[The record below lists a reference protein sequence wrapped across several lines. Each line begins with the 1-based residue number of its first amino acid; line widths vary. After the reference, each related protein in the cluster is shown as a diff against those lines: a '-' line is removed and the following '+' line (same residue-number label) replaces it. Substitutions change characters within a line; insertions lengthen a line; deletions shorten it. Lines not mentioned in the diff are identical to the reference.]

1 MRGLFLVVLV
11 VPIVEVLVM
20 IKVAGSIG
28 GLTTLLLVLGTCII
42 GGVIVRRVG
51 ARAWAELQQ
60 SAAAGRPPR
69 DIVDKVIV
77 LLGGVLLLVPGF
89 ITDAIGIVLLIPFTR
104 RWTRRLVGSYVGRRV
119 RVVGG
124 PAQSRPSAYGD
135 VIDGDVIEGE
145 VVDDGDTEQKRD
157 RPDQIGRAG

>member
-1 MRGLFLVVLV
+1 MPGLLLAVLV
-11 VPIVEVLVM
+11 VPIIEILFM
-20 IKVAGSIG
+20 IKVSGWIG
-28 GLTTLLLVLGTCII
+28 GPATLLLVLGTCIL

-51 ARAWAELQQ
+51 ARAWAQLQQ
-60 SAAAGRPPR
+60 SAAAGRLPS

-89 ITDAIGIVLLIPFTR
+89 ITDAIGLLLLIPFTR

-119 RVVGG
+119 RVIRG
-124 PAQSRPSAYGD
+124 PQRPRPSAYGD
-135 VIDGDVIEGE
+135 VDGDVIEGE
-145 VVDDGDTEQKRD
+145 VVADTETTQKRD